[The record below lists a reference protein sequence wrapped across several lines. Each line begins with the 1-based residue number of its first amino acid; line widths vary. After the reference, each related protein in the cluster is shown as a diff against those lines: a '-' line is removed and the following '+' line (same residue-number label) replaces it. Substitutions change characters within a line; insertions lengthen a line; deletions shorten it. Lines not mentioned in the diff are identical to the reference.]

1 MKKLTTI
8 LFQYKIFPVLMFLV
22 STGLGILV
30 ITQNILIADFLAK
43 IIRHQ
48 FQGLWIVLFILLGV
62 LFLRATV
69 QFLNQWLGDT
79 LAFKVKHMLRQR
91 VIYKNNGH
99 PIGEQMTILT
109 ENIDGLAPFY
119 KSYLPQVFKS
129 MMVPLII
136 IIAMFFIHFNT
147 ALIMLITAPFIPLF
161 YIIFGLKTRDES
173 KDQMT
178 YLNQFSQ
185 RFLNIAKG
193 LVTLKLFNRTEQTE
207 KHIYDDSTQFR
218 TLTMRILR
226 SAFLSGLMLEFISML
241 GIGLVA
247 LEATLSLVVFHNID
261 FKTAAIAIILAP
273 EFYNAIKDLGQA
285 FHTGKQSEGAS
296 DVVFE
301 FLEQPNNNNEFLLKY
316 EENQKPFI
324 QLTDISFRYDN
335 SDRLVLNDLNLEIY
349 NGDQIALVGPSG
361 AGKSTLTH
369 LIAGVYQPT
378 IGTIS
383 TNQRDLNIGILSQ
396 QPYIF
401 SASIKENITMFK
413 DIENNTIEEVLDEV
427 GLLDKVQ
434 SFTKGIN
441 TIIGEGGEML
451 SGGQMRRIEL
461 CRLLVMKPD
470 LVIFDEPA
478 TGLDIQTEHM
488 IQNVLFQHFKDTTM
502 IVIAHRDNTIRH
514 LQRRLYIENGR
525 LIADDRNISV
535 NITENG
541 RLIADDRNIS
551 VNITENGDDL

>member
-8 LFQYKIFPVLMFLV
+8 LFQYKIFPVLMFMV

-62 LFLRATV
+62 LLLRATV
-69 QFLNQWLGDT
+69 QFLNQWLGDA

-324 QLTDISFRYDN
+324 QLTDISFRYDD
-335 SDRLVLNDLNLEIY
+335 SDRLVLNDLNLEIFK
-349 NGDQIALVGPSG
+349 GDQIALVGPSG

-383 TNQRDLNIGILSQ
+383 TNKRDLNIGILSQ

-434 SFTKGIN
+434 SFTQGIN

-541 RLIADDRNIS
+541 
-551 VNITENGDDL
+551 DDL

>member
-30 ITQNILIADFLAK
+30 ITQNILIPDFLAK

-62 LFLRATV
+62 LLLRATV

-301 FLEQPNNNNEFLLKY
+301 FLEQPNYNNEFLLKY

-324 QLTDISFRYDN
+324 QLTDISFRYDD
-335 SDRLVLNDLNLEIY
+335 SDRLVLNDLNLEIFK
-349 NGDQIALVGPSG
+349 GDQIALVGPSG

-541 RLIADDRNIS
+541 
-551 VNITENGDDL
+551 DDL

>member
-62 LFLRATV
+62 LLLRATV

-324 QLTDISFRYDN
+324 QLTDISFRYNN

-369 LIAGVYQPT
+369 LIAGVYRPT

-413 DIENNTIEEVLDEV
+413 DLENKTVEEVLDEV

-541 RLIADDRNIS
+541 
-551 VNITENGDDL
+551 DDL

>member
-62 LFLRATV
+62 LLLRATV

-324 QLTDISFRYDN
+324 QLTDISFRYDD
-335 SDRLVLNDLNLEIY
+335 SDRLVLSDLNLEIFK
-349 NGDQIALVGPSG
+349 GDQIALVGPSG

-369 LIAGVYQPT
+369 LIAGVYHPT

-413 DIENNTIEEVLDEV
+413 DIENNIVEEVLDEV

-470 LVIFDEPA
+470 LVIFDEHA

-541 RLIADDRNIS
+541 
-551 VNITENGDDL
+551 DDL

>member
-22 STGLGILV
+22 STGLGIIV

-62 LFLRATV
+62 LLLRATV

-301 FLEQPNNNNEFLLKY
+301 FLEQPNYNNEFLLKY

-324 QLTDISFRYDN
+324 QLTDISFRYDD
-335 SDRLVLNDLNLEIY
+335 SDRLVLNDLNLEIFK
-349 NGDQIALVGPSG
+349 GDQIALVGPSG

-470 LVIFDEPA
+470 LIIFDEPA

-541 RLIADDRNIS
+541 
-551 VNITENGDDL
+551 DDL

>member
-62 LFLRATV
+62 LLLRATV

-91 VIYKNNGH
+91 VIYKNNGR

-136 IIAMFFIHFNT
+136 IIAMFFIHINT

-247 LEATLSLVVFHNID
+247 LEATLNLVVFHNID

-324 QLTDISFRYDN
+324 QLTDISFRYDD
-335 SDRLVLNDLNLEIY
+335 SDRLVLNDLNLEIFK
-349 NGDQIALVGPSG
+349 GDQIALVGPSG

-383 TNQRDLNIGILSQ
+383 INQRDLNIGILSQ

-413 DIENNTIEEVLDEV
+413 DIENNTVEEVLDEV

-434 SFTKGIN
+434 SFTQGIN

-488 IQNVLFQHFKDTTM
+488 IQNVLFQHFKGTTM

-541 RLIADDRNIS
+541 
-551 VNITENGDDL
+551 DDL

>member
-30 ITQNILIADFLAK
+30 IAQNILIADFLAK

-62 LFLRATV
+62 LLLRATV
-69 QFLNQWLGDT
+69 QFLNQWLGDI

-247 LEATLSLVVFHNID
+247 LEATLNLVVFHNID

-324 QLTDISFRYDN
+324 QLTDISFRYDD
-335 SDRLVLNDLNLEIY
+335 SDRLVLNDLNLEIFK
-349 NGDQIALVGPSG
+349 GDQIALVGPSG

-383 TNQRDLNIGILSQ
+383 INQRDLNIGILSQ

-413 DIENNTIEEVLDEV
+413 DIENNTVEEVLDEV

-434 SFTKGIN
+434 SFTQGIN

-541 RLIADDRNIS
+541 
-551 VNITENGDDL
+551 DDL

>member
-62 LFLRATV
+62 LLLRATV

-324 QLTDISFRYDN
+324 QLTDISFRYDD
-335 SDRLVLNDLNLEIY
+335 SDRLVLNDLNLEIFK
-349 NGDQIALVGPSG
+349 GDQIALVGPSG

-383 TNQRDLNIGILSQ
+383 TNQRDLNIGIFSQ

-413 DIENNTIEEVLDEV
+413 DIENNTVEEVLDEV

-488 IQNVLFQHFKDTTM
+488 IQNVLFQHFKSTTM

-514 LQRRLYIENGR
+514 LQRRLYIEK
-525 LIADDRNISV
+525 
-535 NITENG
+535 G

>member
-22 STGLGILV
+22 STGLGIIV

-62 LFLRATV
+62 LLLRATV

-261 FKTAAIAIILAP
+261 FKTATIAIILAP

-301 FLEQPNNNNEFLLKY
+301 FLEQPNYNNEFLLKY

-324 QLTDISFRYDN
+324 QLTDISFRYDD
-335 SDRLVLNDLNLEIY
+335 SDRLVLNDLNLEIFK
-349 NGDQIALVGPSG
+349 GDQIALVGPSG

-541 RLIADDRNIS
+541 
-551 VNITENGDDL
+551 DDL

>member
-62 LFLRATV
+62 LLLRATV

-324 QLTDISFRYDN
+324 QLTDISFRYNN

-361 AGKSTLTH
+361 SGKSTLTH
-369 LIAGVYQPT
+369 LIAGVYRPT

-413 DIENNTIEEVLDEV
+413 DIENKTVEEVLDEV

-541 RLIADDRNIS
+541 
-551 VNITENGDDL
+551 DDL

>member
-62 LFLRATV
+62 LLLRATV

-207 KHIYDDSTQFR
+207 KHIYADSTQFR

-369 LIAGVYQPT
+369 LIAGVYRPT

-413 DIENNTIEEVLDEV
+413 DIENKTVEEVLDEV

-434 SFTKGIN
+434 SFTQGIN

-541 RLIADDRNIS
+541 
-551 VNITENGDDL
+551 DDL

>member
-1 MKKLTTI
+1 MKKLTII

-62 LFLRATV
+62 LLLRATV

-273 EFYNAIKDLGQA
+273 EFYNAIKELGQA

-541 RLIADDRNIS
+541 
-551 VNITENGDDL
+551 DDL

>member
-62 LFLRATV
+62 LLLRATV

-207 KHIYDDSTQFR
+207 KHIYDYSTQFR

-541 RLIADDRNIS
+541 
-551 VNITENGDDL
+551 DDL

>member
-62 LFLRATV
+62 LLLRATV

-525 LIADDRNISV
+525 LIAD
-535 NITENG
+535 G
-541 RLIADDRNIS
+541 RNIS

>member
-22 STGLGILV
+22 STGLGIIV

-62 LFLRATV
+62 LLLRATV

-301 FLEQPNNNNEFLLKY
+301 FLEQPNYNNEFLLKY

-324 QLTDISFRYDN
+324 QLTDISFRYDD
-335 SDRLVLNDLNLEIY
+335 SDRLVLNDLNLEIFK
-349 NGDQIALVGPSG
+349 GDQIALVGPSG

-427 GLLDKVQ
+427 CLLDKVQ

-541 RLIADDRNIS
+541 
-551 VNITENGDDL
+551 DDL

>member
-1 MKKLTTI
+1 MKKLTII

-62 LFLRATV
+62 LLLRATV

-226 SAFLSGLMLEFISML
+226 SAFLSVLMLEFISML

-541 RLIADDRNIS
+541 
-551 VNITENGDDL
+551 DDL

>member
-8 LFQYKIFPVLMFLV
+8 LFQYKIFPGLMFLV

-62 LFLRATV
+62 LLLRATV

-109 ENIDGLAPFY
+109 ENINGLAPFY

-136 IIAMFFIHFNT
+136 IIAMFFIHINT

-316 EENQKPFI
+316 EENQNPFI
-324 QLTDISFRYDN
+324 QLTDISFRYDD
-335 SDRLVLNDLNLEIY
+335 SDRLVLNDLNLEIFK
-349 NGDQIALVGPSG
+349 GDQIALVGPSG

-383 TNQRDLNIGILSQ
+383 TNKRDLNIGILSQ

-413 DIENNTIEEVLDEV
+413 DIENNTVEEVLDEV

-434 SFTKGIN
+434 SFTQGIN

-541 RLIADDRNIS
+541 
-551 VNITENGDDL
+551 DDL

>member
-62 LFLRATV
+62 LLLRATV

-401 SASIKENITMFK
+401 STSIKENITMFK

-541 RLIADDRNIS
+541 
-551 VNITENGDDL
+551 DDL

>member
-1 MKKLTTI
+1 KKLTTI

-62 LFLRATV
+62 LLLRATV

-301 FLEQPNNNNEFLLKY
+301 FLEQPNYNNEFLLKY

-324 QLTDISFRYDN
+324 QLTDISFRYDD
-335 SDRLVLNDLNLEIY
+335 SDRLVLNDLNLEIFK
-349 NGDQIALVGPSG
+349 GDQIALVGPSG

-413 DIENNTIEEVLDEV
+413 YIENNTIEEVLDEV

-541 RLIADDRNIS
+541 
-551 VNITENGDDL
+551 DDL

>member
-1 MKKLTTI
+1 
-8 LFQYKIFPVLMFLV
+8 
-22 STGLGILV
+22 
-30 ITQNILIADFLAK
+30 
-43 IIRHQ
+43 
-48 FQGLWIVLFILLGV
+48 
-62 LFLRATV
+62 
-69 QFLNQWLGDT
+69 
-79 LAFKVKHMLRQR
+79 
-91 VIYKNNGH
+91 
-99 PIGEQMTILT
+99 
-109 ENIDGLAPFY
+109 
-119 KSYLPQVFKS
+119 
-129 MMVPLII
+129 
-136 IIAMFFIHFNT
+136 
-147 ALIMLITAPFIPLF
+147 
-161 YIIFGLKTRDES
+161 
-173 KDQMT
+173 
-178 YLNQFSQ
+178 
-185 RFLNIAKG
+185 
-193 LVTLKLFNRTEQTE
+193 
-207 KHIYDDSTQFR
+207 
-218 TLTMRILR
+218 
-226 SAFLSGLMLEFISML
+226 MLEFISML

-324 QLTDISFRYDN
+324 QLTDISFRYDD
-335 SDRLVLNDLNLEIY
+335 SDRLVLNDLNLEIFK
-349 NGDQIALVGPSG
+349 GDQIALVGPSG

-383 TNQRDLNIGILSQ
+383 TNKRDLNIGILSQ

-434 SFTKGIN
+434 SFTQGIN

-541 RLIADDRNIS
+541 
-551 VNITENGDDL
+551 DDL

>member
-1 MKKLTTI
+1 KKLTTI

-62 LFLRATV
+62 LLLRATV

-301 FLEQPNNNNEFLLKY
+301 FLEQPNNNNEFLLKH

-324 QLTDISFRYDN
+324 QLTDISFRYDD
-335 SDRLVLNDLNLEIY
+335 SDRLVLNDLNLEIFK
-349 NGDQIALVGPSG
+349 GDQIALVGPSG

-369 LIAGVYQPT
+369 LIAGVYHPT

-383 TNQRDLNIGILSQ
+383 INQRDLNIGILSQ

-413 DIENNTIEEVLDEV
+413 DIENNIVEEVLDEV

-541 RLIADDRNIS
+541 
-551 VNITENGDDL
+551 DDL

>member
-62 LFLRATV
+62 LLLRATV

-147 ALIMLITAPFIPLF
+147 ALIMLITAPFIPFF

-301 FLEQPNNNNEFLLKY
+301 FLEQPNYNNEFLLKY

-324 QLTDISFRYDN
+324 QLTDISFRYDD
-335 SDRLVLNDLNLEIY
+335 SDRLVLNDLNLEIFK
-349 NGDQIALVGPSG
+349 GDQIALVGPSG

-541 RLIADDRNIS
+541 
-551 VNITENGDDL
+551 DDL

>member
-30 ITQNILIADFLAK
+30 IAQNILIADFLAK

-62 LFLRATV
+62 LLLRATV

-247 LEATLSLVVFHNID
+247 LEATLNLVVFHNID
-261 FKTAAIAIILAP
+261 FKTAVIAIILAP

-324 QLTDISFRYDN
+324 QLTDISFRYDD
-335 SDRLVLNDLNLEIY
+335 SDRLVLNDLNLEIFK
-349 NGDQIALVGPSG
+349 GDQIALVGPSG

-383 TNQRDLNIGILSQ
+383 INQRDLNIGILSQ

-413 DIENNTIEEVLDEV
+413 DIENNTVEEVLDEV

-434 SFTKGIN
+434 SFTQGIN

-541 RLIADDRNIS
+541 
-551 VNITENGDDL
+551 DDL

>member
-1 MKKLTTI
+1 MKKLTTL

-30 ITQNILIADFLAK
+30 ITQNILIADFLDK

-62 LFLRATV
+62 LLLRATV

-285 FHTGKQSEGAS
+285 FHTGKQSEGAN

-301 FLEQPNNNNEFLLKY
+301 FLEQPNYNNEFLLKY

-324 QLTDISFRYDN
+324 QLTDISFRYDD
-335 SDRLVLNDLNLEIY
+335 SDRLVLNDLNLEIFK
-349 NGDQIALVGPSG
+349 GDQIALVGPSG

-541 RLIADDRNIS
+541 
-551 VNITENGDDL
+551 DDL

>member
-48 FQGLWIVLFILLGV
+48 FQCLWIVLFILLGV
-62 LFLRATV
+62 LLLRATV

-541 RLIADDRNIS
+541 
-551 VNITENGDDL
+551 DDL

>member
-8 LFQYKIFPVLMFLV
+8 LFQYKIFPVLMFMV

-62 LFLRATV
+62 LLLRATV

-324 QLTDISFRYDN
+324 QLTDISFRYDD
-335 SDRLVLNDLNLEIY
+335 SDRLVLNDLNLEIFK
-349 NGDQIALVGPSG
+349 GDQIALVGPSG

-383 TNQRDLNIGILSQ
+383 TNKRDLNIGILSQ

-434 SFTKGIN
+434 SFTQGIN

-525 LIADDRNISV
+525 LIV
-535 NITENG
+535 
-541 RLIADDRNIS
+541 DDRNIS

>member
-62 LFLRATV
+62 LLLRATV

-301 FLEQPNNNNEFLLKY
+301 FLEQPNYNNEFLLKY

-324 QLTDISFRYDN
+324 QLTDISFRYDD
-335 SDRLVLNDLNLEIY
+335 SDRLVLNDLNLEIFK
-349 NGDQIALVGPSG
+349 GDQIALVGPSG

-461 CRLLVMKPD
+461 CRLLVMKSD

-541 RLIADDRNIS
+541 
-551 VNITENGDDL
+551 DDL

>member
-62 LFLRATV
+62 LLLRATV

-136 IIAMFFIHFNT
+136 IIAMFFIHINT

-247 LEATLSLVVFHNID
+247 LEATLNLVVFHNID

-324 QLTDISFRYDN
+324 QLTDISFRYDD
-335 SDRLVLNDLNLEIY
+335 SDRLVLNDLNLEIFK
-349 NGDQIALVGPSG
+349 GDQIALVGPSG

-383 TNQRDLNIGILSQ
+383 INQRDLNIGILSQ

-413 DIENNTIEEVLDEV
+413 DIENNTVEEVLDEV

-434 SFTKGIN
+434 SFTQGIN

-488 IQNVLFQHFKDTTM
+488 IQNVLFQHFKGTTM

-525 LIADDRNISV
+525 LIAD
-535 NITENG
+535 
-541 RLIADDRNIS
+541 ARNIS

>member
-30 ITQNILIADFLAK
+30 IAQNILIADFLAK

-62 LFLRATV
+62 LLLRATV

-193 LVTLKLFNRTEQTE
+193 LVTLKLYNRTEQTE

-247 LEATLSLVVFHNID
+247 LEATLNLVVFHNID

-324 QLTDISFRYDN
+324 QLTDISFRYDD
-335 SDRLVLNDLNLEIY
+335 SDRLVLNDLNLEIFK
-349 NGDQIALVGPSG
+349 GDQIALVGPSG

-383 TNQRDLNIGILSQ
+383 INQRDLNIGILSQ

-413 DIENNTIEEVLDEV
+413 DIENNTVEEVLDEV

-434 SFTKGIN
+434 SFTQGIN

-541 RLIADDRNIS
+541 
-551 VNITENGDDL
+551 DDL

>member
-62 LFLRATV
+62 LLLRATV

-218 TLTMRILR
+218 TLTMRILC

-301 FLEQPNNNNEFLLKY
+301 FLEQPNYNNEFLLKY

-324 QLTDISFRYDN
+324 QLTDISFRYDD
-335 SDRLVLNDLNLEIY
+335 SDRLVLNDLNLEIFK
-349 NGDQIALVGPSG
+349 GDQIALVGPSG

-541 RLIADDRNIS
+541 
-551 VNITENGDDL
+551 DDL

>member
-48 FQGLWIVLFILLGV
+48 FQGLCIVLFILLGV
-62 LFLRATV
+62 LLLRATV

-109 ENIDGLAPFY
+109 ENINGLAPFY

-136 IIAMFFIHFNT
+136 IIAMFFIHINT

-316 EENQKPFI
+316 EENQNPFI
-324 QLTDISFRYDN
+324 QLTDISFRYDD
-335 SDRLVLNDLNLEIY
+335 SDRLVLNDLNLEIFK
-349 NGDQIALVGPSG
+349 GDQIALVGPSG

-383 TNQRDLNIGILSQ
+383 TNKRDLNIGILSQ

-413 DIENNTIEEVLDEV
+413 DIENNTVEEVLDEV

-434 SFTKGIN
+434 SFTQGIN

-541 RLIADDRNIS
+541 
-551 VNITENGDDL
+551 DDL

>member
-22 STGLGILV
+22 STGLGIIV

-62 LFLRATV
+62 LLLRATV

-301 FLEQPNNNNEFLLKY
+301 FLEQPNYNNEFLFKY

-324 QLTDISFRYDN
+324 QLTDISFRYDD
-335 SDRLVLNDLNLEIY
+335 SDRLVLNDLNLEIFK
-349 NGDQIALVGPSG
+349 GDQIALVGPSG

-541 RLIADDRNIS
+541 
-551 VNITENGDDL
+551 DDL

>member
-62 LFLRATV
+62 LLLRATV

-301 FLEQPNNNNEFLLKY
+301 FLEQPNYNNEFLLKY

-324 QLTDISFRYDN
+324 QLTDISFRYDD
-335 SDRLVLNDLNLEIY
+335 SDRLVLNDLNLEIFK
-349 NGDQIALVGPSG
+349 GDQIALVGPSG

-401 SASIKENITMFK
+401 SASIKEDITMFK

-541 RLIADDRNIS
+541 
-551 VNITENGDDL
+551 DDL

>member
-8 LFQYKIFPVLMFLV
+8 LFQYKIFPVLMFMV

-62 LFLRATV
+62 LLLRATV

-324 QLTDISFRYDN
+324 QLTDISFRYDD
-335 SDRLVLNDLNLEIY
+335 SDRLVLNDLNLEIFK
-349 NGDQIALVGPSG
+349 GDQIALVGPSG

-383 TNQRDLNIGILSQ
+383 TNKRDLNIGILSQ

-434 SFTKGIN
+434 SFTQGIN

-502 IVIAHRDNTIRH
+502 IVIAHRDNAIRH

-541 RLIADDRNIS
+541 
-551 VNITENGDDL
+551 DDL

>member
-1 MKKLTTI
+1 MKKLTTL

-30 ITQNILIADFLAK
+30 ITQNILIADFLDK

-62 LFLRATV
+62 LLLRATV

-161 YIIFGLKTRDES
+161 YIIFGLKMRDES

-301 FLEQPNNNNEFLLKY
+301 FLEQPNYNNEFLLKY

-324 QLTDISFRYDN
+324 QLTDISFRYDD
-335 SDRLVLNDLNLEIY
+335 SDRLVLNDLNLEIFK
-349 NGDQIALVGPSG
+349 GDQIALVGPSG

-541 RLIADDRNIS
+541 
-551 VNITENGDDL
+551 DDL

>member
-62 LFLRATV
+62 LLLRATV

-136 IIAMFFIHFNT
+136 IIAMFFIHINT

-161 YIIFGLKTRDES
+161 YIFFGLKTRDES

-247 LEATLSLVVFHNID
+247 LEATLNLVVFHNID

-324 QLTDISFRYDN
+324 QLTDISFRYDD
-335 SDRLVLNDLNLEIY
+335 SDRLVLNDLNLEIFK
-349 NGDQIALVGPSG
+349 GDQIALVGPSG

-383 TNQRDLNIGILSQ
+383 INQRDLNIGILSQ

-413 DIENNTIEEVLDEV
+413 DIENNTVEEVLDEV

-434 SFTKGIN
+434 SFTQGIN

-488 IQNVLFQHFKDTTM
+488 IQNVLFQHFKGTTM

-541 RLIADDRNIS
+541 
-551 VNITENGDDL
+551 DDL

>member
-62 LFLRATV
+62 LLLRATV

-161 YIIFGLKTRDES
+161 YIIFGLKTRDEA

-301 FLEQPNNNNEFLLKY
+301 FLEQPNYNNEFLLKY

-324 QLTDISFRYDN
+324 QLTDISFRYDD
-335 SDRLVLNDLNLEIY
+335 SDRFVLNDLNLEIFK
-349 NGDQIALVGPSG
+349 GDQIALVGPSG

-502 IVIAHRDNTIRH
+502 MVIAHRDNTIRH

-541 RLIADDRNIS
+541 
-551 VNITENGDDL
+551 DDL

>member
-22 STGLGILV
+22 STGLGIIV

-62 LFLRATV
+62 LLLRATV
-69 QFLNQWLGDT
+69 QFLYQWLGDT

-301 FLEQPNNNNEFLLKY
+301 FLEQPNYNNEFLLKY

-324 QLTDISFRYDN
+324 QLTDISFRYDD
-335 SDRLVLNDLNLEIY
+335 SDRLVLNDLNLEIFK
-349 NGDQIALVGPSG
+349 GDQIALVGPSG

-541 RLIADDRNIS
+541 
-551 VNITENGDDL
+551 DDL

>member
-62 LFLRATV
+62 LLLRATV

-324 QLTDISFRYDN
+324 QLTDISFRYDD
-335 SDRLVLNDLNLEIY
+335 SDRLVLSDLNLEIFK
-349 NGDQIALVGPSG
+349 GDQIALVGPSG

-369 LIAGVYQPT
+369 LIAGVYHPT

-413 DIENNTIEEVLDEV
+413 DIENNIVEEVLDEV

-525 LIADDRNISV
+525 LIAN
-535 NITENG
+535 
-541 RLIADDRNIS
+541 DRNIS

>member
-30 ITQNILIADFLAK
+30 ITQNILIAGFLAK

-62 LFLRATV
+62 LLLRATV

-136 IIAMFFIHFNT
+136 IIAMFFIHINT

-324 QLTDISFRYDN
+324 QLTDISFRYDD
-335 SDRLVLNDLNLEIY
+335 SDRLVLNDLNLEIFK
-349 NGDQIALVGPSG
+349 GDQIALVGPSG

-413 DIENNTIEEVLDEV
+413 DIENNTVEEVLDEV

-441 TIIGEGGEML
+441 TIIGEGDEML

-488 IQNVLFQHFKDTTM
+488 IQNILFQHFKSTTM

-514 LQRRLYIENGR
+514 LQRRLYIEK
-525 LIADDRNISV
+525 
-535 NITENG
+535 G